1 MPWKPAATSDLK
13 KENDSLR
20 TTIVCLRRELENSK
34 GHAQRLE
41 VLLCSRLQ
49 TIDELNGK
57 LEQSR
62 QQVRRLGLENEIL
75 AAMIAAPP
83 RQESDCSLTLG
94 SDFAEQSEAAMLA
107 PK

>member
-1 MPWKPAATSDLK
+1 MPWKLKPTSNLER
-13 KENDSLR
+13 ENDCLR

-41 VLLCSRLQ
+41 LLLCSRLQ
-49 TIDELNGK
+49 TIDELNAK
-57 LEQSR
+57 LEQLR
-62 QQVRRLGLENEIL
+62 AANKRLDKEAEHL

-83 RQESDCSLTLG
+83 VD
-94 SDFAEQSEAAMLA
+94 AAMPA